1 MMRMLLVVIIRMLI
15 TMAIIFML
23 EMMDIWLM
31 L

>member
-1 MMRMLLVVIIRMLI
+1 MRMLLVVIIRMLI